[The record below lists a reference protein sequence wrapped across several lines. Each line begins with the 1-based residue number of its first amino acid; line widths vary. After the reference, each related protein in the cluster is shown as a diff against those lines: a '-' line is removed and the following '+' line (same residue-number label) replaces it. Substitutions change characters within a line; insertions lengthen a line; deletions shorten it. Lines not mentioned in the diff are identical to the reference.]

1 MTMLKNYLPKPL
13 LPICDIFF
21 RKLIFNE
28 MLKFFIENEQISPN
42 QLGFKR
48 VDSYINQLLA
58 ITHEISKLF
67 YEIYFRKLI
76 FNEMLKF
83 FIENEWMS
91 PNQSGFKPVDSCINQ
106 LLAITRE
113 IYKLFHKGSEIH
125 LFF

>member
-1 MTMLKNYLPKPL
+1 
-13 LPICDIFF
+13 
-21 RKLIFNE
+21 

-42 QLGFKR
+42 QLGFKP
-48 VDSYINQLLA
+48 VDSCINQLLA

-67 YEIYFRKLI
+67 YEIYFGKLI
-76 FNEMLKF
+76 FNEMFKF